1 MKILTKLIVAL
12 LLTSFLILSAL
23 FAVMQWSFDRGMLDY
38 VNQKELASLQLFSEN
53 LARFYRQEK
62 TWQPLLAKK
71 PPRPREEHRPIEQRR
86 QRTRLPA
93 HAPNAPAHGKPQSNR
108 DSHKPKR
115 SPVSA
120 LWLELLNLSEQGVQL
135 PDDVALY
142 LKNEWF
148 SVAIDLPNSTTGE
161 PRRFGPRMPRHP
173 KPNGD
178 FSLPPEE
185 QYGGLKPTLLDI
197 NKDILIG
204 RFDQNFSVKSI
215 ELDGDI
221 VGYLALPP
229 TKHLSDAFDL
239 AFIEETQ
246 KNLLY
251 IFMVLFALIIIIAL
265 PLSRHFIM
273 PIKRLERAM
282 RLLNKGDFNVKL
294 NVKGKDELASLSLN
308 FNDLAE
314 SLAQNSTSRKRWL
327 ADISHELRTPIAII
341 KGEIEA
347 IEDGIR
353 AFDQQSLTSL
363 SEETIHL
370 QKLVNDLAELSNAEI
385 GAISYDK
392 TNLDLTALVK
402 QNILRHQTKANAAG
416 LSLLTEIKAK
426 NLMVWADETRINQ
439 LFDNLINNSIKYTDA
454 PGEIVITLSKEH
466 NQAII
471 IINDTLPNVP
481 NASLNKLFE
490 HLYRVESSRNRKTG
504 GSGLGLA
511 LCKNIVHAHQGEITA
526 SASSYGGLSICC
538 TLPLINS

>member
-1 MKILTKLIVAL
+1 MKILTKLIIAL

-38 VNQKELASLQLFSEN
+38 VNQKQLASLQLFSEN
-53 LARFYRQEK
+53 LARFYQQGN

-71 PPRPREEHRPIEQRR
+71 RHGPRERFPEHS
-86 QRTRLPA
+86 
-93 HAPNAPAHGKPQSNR
+93 PNAPEHAKPPPNGVN
-108 DSHKPKR
+108 HKRERRPA
-115 SPVSA
+115 SA
-120 LWLELLNLSEQGVQL
+120 IWLHILELSEQGGEL

-142 LKNEWF
+142 LKGEQF
-148 SVAIDLPNSTTGE
+148 SVTVESQNPIKDGH
-161 PRRFGPRMPRHP
+161 RRFGPRMPPLR
-173 KPNGD
+173 PNAG
-178 FSLPPEE
+178 SLLPPQEHNI
-185 QYGGLKPTLLDI
+185 GLRPTLLDR
-197 NKDILIG
+197 NQNILIG
-204 RFDQNFSVKSI
+204 RFDENFSVKSI
-215 ELDGDI
+215 ELDGSI

-246 KNLLY
+246 QNLLY
-251 IFMVLFALIIIIAL
+251 TLIVLFALIIIIAL

-273 PIKRLERAM
+273 PIRRLERSM

-341 KGEIEA
+341 KGEIEG

-353 AFDQQSLTSL
+353 AFDKQSLASL
-363 SEETIHL
+363 SEEVMHL
-370 QKLVNDLAELSNAEI
+370 QKLVNDLTELSNAEI

-392 TNLDLTALVK
+392 TNLDLTSLLK
-402 QNILRHQTKANAAG
+402 HNILRHQTNADAAG

-426 NLMVWADETRINQ
+426 KLIVWADETRINQ

-454 PGEIVITLSKEH
+454 PGEIVITLSTE
-466 NQAII
+466 NNRAII
-471 IINDTLPNVP
+471 TINDTLPKVP
-481 NASLNKLFE
+481 QASLDKLFE
-490 HLYRVESSRNRKTG
+490 HLYRVESSRNRETG

-511 LCKNIVHAHQGEITA
+511 LCKNIVQAHHGEIIA
-526 SASSYGGLSICC
+526 SESSHGGLRIFC
-538 TLPLINS
+538 TLPLVNL

>member
-1 MKILTKLIVAL
+1 MKILTKLIIAL
-12 LLTSFLILSAL
+12 SLTSFLILSAL

-38 VNQKELASLQLFSEN
+38 VNQKQIASLQLFSEN
-53 LARFYRQEK
+53 LAKFYQQGN

-71 PPRPREEHRPIEQRR
+71 QHRPRERSPEHS
-86 QRTRLPA
+86 
-93 HAPNAPAHGKPQSNR
+93 PNAPRHVQHPVNGVKRNR
-108 DSHKPKR
+108 ERGP
-115 SPVSA
+115 PSA
-120 LWLELLNLSEQGVQL
+120 TWLHILTLSEQGGEL
-135 PDDVALY
+135 PDDVDLY
-142 LKNEWF
+142 LKDEQF
-148 SVAIDLPNSTTGE
+148 SVTSGSQHAMKDRQ
-161 PRRFGPRMPRHP
+161 RRFGPRMPPPRPH
-173 KPNGD
+173 ND

-185 QYGGLKPTLLDI
+185 NNIGLKPTLLDR

-204 RFDQNFSVKSI
+204 RFDENFSVKSI
-215 ELDGDI
+215 KLDGSI

-246 KNLLY
+246 QNLLY
-251 IFMVLFALIIIIAL
+251 TLIILFALIIIIAL

-273 PIKRLERAM
+273 PIKRLERSM

-327 ADISHELRTPIAII
+327 ADVSHELRTPIAII
-341 KGEIEA
+341 KGEIEG

-353 AFDQQSLTSL
+353 AFDKQSLASL
-363 SEETIHL
+363 SEEVIHL
-370 QKLVNDLAELSNAEI
+370 QKLVNDLTELSNAEI

-392 TNLDLTALVK
+392 TNLDLTSLLK

-416 LSLLTEIKAK
+416 LSLLTEMKTK
-426 NLMVWADETRINQ
+426 KLMVWADETRINQ
-439 LFDNLINNSIKYTDA
+439 LFDNLINNSVKYTDA
-454 PGEIVITLSKEH
+454 PGEIVITLSTQNNK
-466 NQAII
+466 AII
-471 IINDTLPNVP
+471 TINDTLPGVP
-481 NASLNKLFE
+481 KASLNKLFE

-511 LCKNIVHAHQGEITA
+511 LCKNIVQAHHGEITA
-526 SASSYGGLSICC
+526 SESSYGGLRIFC
-538 TLPLINS
+538 TLPLVNP